1 MENSTVSVQTVAVE
15 RVRHFAANFPALE
28 KRFEGKYPRIF
39 VSGHGVYL
47 VDSDGRR
54 VIDGGNHLGACSVGH
69 THPEVIAAISEQ
81 LQTLEFTSLEA
92 GASHVYVAQLAERLA
107 SLVPLEGPIFS
118 FTSTGSEANE
128 LAIKI
133 ARDYFRR
140 LGQPGRNK
148 ILTRQSS
155 YHGSSYAT
163 TTATRIPAFRDS
175 FQPLVPGFVELPQPF
190 PGYCGSCDFGV
201 VCPGACI
208 QQTADVIEREGPETI
223 AAILAEPISIPG
235 AIKVPPSDYWPRLRE
250 LCDRHGILL
259 IADEV
264 VSGFGRTGKLFGC
277 DHWGI
282 RPDMMSMAKALT
294 SGYIPMGAL
303 AVNRRIQEVF
313 ANDPL
318 THVNTYAGHPVAC
331 AAAMKTLDILERD
344 GLVEKAAGHEPS
356 LILGLEAAVSG
367 VDWTTRVSV
376 RGLIGSVEIQV
387 PATIDAEAV
396 RMDLWNECYEQ
407 GVVLRVTRGAQTV
420 SLLFY
425 PPLSISESELAV
437 ALSGIERAMQST
449 YHLHQRNVEESI
461 K

>member
-1 MENSTVSVQTVAVE
+1 MENTTASAQRVAVE
-15 RVRHFAANFPALE
+15 RVRHFAANFPALQ
-28 KRFEGKYPRIF
+28 KRFEGKYPRVF

-47 VDSDGRR
+47 VDSDGHR
-54 VIDGGNHLGACSVGH
+54 VIDGGNHLGVCSVGH
-69 THPEVIAAISEQ
+69 TNREVIAAITDQ

-92 GASHVYVAQLAERLA
+92 GASHLYVAQLAERLA
-107 SLVPLEGPIFS
+107 SLVPVESPIFS

-163 TTATRIPAFRDS
+163 TTATRIPAFRDP
-175 FQPLVPGFVELPQPF
+175 FGPLAPGFIELPQPF
-190 PGYCGSCDFGV
+190 PGYCGSCDFGG
-201 VCPGACI
+201 VCQGGCI

-235 AIKVPPSDYWPRLRE
+235 AIKVPPNDYWPRLRE
-250 LCDRHGILL
+250 LCDQHGILL

-277 DHWGI
+277 NHWDI

-294 SGYIPMGAL
+294 GGHIPMGAL
-303 AVNRRIQEVF
+303 AVNGRIQEVF
-313 ANDPL
+313 ESDPL
-318 THVNTYAGHPVAC
+318 AHVNTYAGHPVAC

-344 GLVEKAAGHEPS
+344 GLVEQAARYEPS
-356 LILGLEAAVSG
+356 LVRGLEAAVST
-367 VDWTTRVSV
+367 VSWTTRVSV
-376 RGLIGSVEIQV
+376 RGLIGSIELQV
-387 PATIDAEAV
+387 PIAIDAEAV

-407 GVVLRVTRGAQTV
+407 GVVLRVTRGGQAV

-425 PPLSISESELAV
+425 PPLSITESELEV
-437 ALSGIERAMQST
+437 ALSAIQRAMQST
-449 YHLHQRNVEESI
+449 YHVHQSNMEEGI

>member
-1 MENSTVSVQTVAVE
+1 MENNTAGAQRVAVE
-15 RVRHFAANFPALE
+15 RVRHFAANFPLLE

-39 VSGHGVYL
+39 VSGHGVHL
-47 VDSDGRR
+47 VDSDGQR
-54 VIDGGNHLGACSVGH
+54 VIDGGNHLGVCSVGH
-69 THPEVIAAISEQ
+69 TNVEVIAAITDQ
-81 LQTLEFTSLEA
+81 LQTLEFSSLEA
-92 GASHVYVAQLAERLA
+92 GASHLYVAQLAERLA
-107 SLVPLEGPIFS
+107 SLVPIDSPIFS

-163 TTATRIPAFRDS
+163 TTATGIPAFRDP
-175 FQPLVPGFVELPQPF
+175 FGPLVPGFIDLPQPF
-190 PGYCGSCDFGV
+190 PGYCGSCDFGG
-201 VCPGACI
+201 VCQGVCI
-208 QQTADVIEREGPETI
+208 QQTAEVIEREGPETI

-235 AIKVPPSDYWPRLRE
+235 AIKVPPNDYWPRLRE
-250 LCDRHGILL
+250 LCDQHGILL

-277 DHWGI
+277 NHWDI

-303 AVNRRIQEVF
+303 AVNRRIQDVF
-313 ANDPL
+313 MTDPL
-318 THVNTYAGHPVAC
+318 VHVNTYAGHPVAC

-344 GLVEKAAGHEPS
+344 GLVEQAAGYEPS
-356 LILGLEAAVSG
+356 LVRGLEAAVST
-367 VDWTTRVSV
+367 VSWNTRVSV
-376 RGLIGSVEIQV
+376 RGLIGSIELQV
-387 PATIDAEAV
+387 PIAIDAEAV

-407 GVVLRVTRGAQTV
+407 GVVLRVTRGNQVV

-425 PPLSISESELAV
+425 PPLSITESELEV
-437 ALSGIERAMQST
+437 ALSAIQRAMQST
-449 YHLHQRNVEESI
+449 YHVHQSNMEESI